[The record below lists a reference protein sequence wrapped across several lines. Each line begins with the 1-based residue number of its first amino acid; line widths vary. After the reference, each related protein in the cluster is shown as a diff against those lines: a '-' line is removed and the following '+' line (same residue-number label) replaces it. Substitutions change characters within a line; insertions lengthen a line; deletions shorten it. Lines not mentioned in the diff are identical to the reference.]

1 MLERIILLCISNFV
15 HENIFLHVGLFW
27 CSIFFMFEIIV
38 RLIRVYYEWSMF
50 EMNLEK
56 GGKSELATPVESGR
70 VVRGKKVPVQEG
82 LRFGEC

>member
-1 MLERIILLCISNFV
+1 
-15 HENIFLHVGLFW
+15 
-27 CSIFFMFEIIV
+27 MFEIIV